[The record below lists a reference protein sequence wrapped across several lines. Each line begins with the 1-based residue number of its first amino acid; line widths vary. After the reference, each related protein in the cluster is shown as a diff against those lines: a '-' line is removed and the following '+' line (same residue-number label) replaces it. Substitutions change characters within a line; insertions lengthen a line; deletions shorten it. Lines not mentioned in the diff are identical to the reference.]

1 MADSGNPRHA
11 SSVAFTYPS
20 YRLFQTARFFIV
32 LATEMQS
39 VAIGWQV
46 YEITRSK
53 LDLGLV
59 GLWQF
64 LPGILLFLVSG
75 HTADRYDRRKILTI
89 GYAGFAVCSAL
100 LLTISLRHMHSVLL
114 IYGVVLLVGIVRCF
128 NAPASRAILPLL
140 VPEEQFQG
148 AFAWASIIFEAATIL
163 GPAVGGLIYGI
174 FRTPSP
180 VYAMAMIAAASASIS
195 MLGVIPQFRPRA
207 REPFSGRAV
216 LAGLRYIWRE
226 KMVLGSISLDMFA
239 VLLGGAVYLLPAF
252 ADDILHAGPLGLG
265 LLRCAPAIGAAAMA
279 LVLANRPLGRNA
291 GAKMF
296 WCVAGVGVATILFGL
311 SHSMVLSMIALIMV
325 GATDMVSVVIRGIL
339 IQLVTPNE
347 MRGRVNA
354 VDMIFIGSSNELGG
368 FESGW
373 TANWLGTAPAIIL
386 GGFGAIAVTAA
397 CATLFPALRKLDEL
411 PQAESV
417 GEVPAPVINS

>member
-1 MADSGNPRHA
+1 MSASGNPRHA

-46 YEITRSK
+46 YEITRNK

-100 LLTISLRHMHSVLL
+100 LLTISLRHIHSILL
-114 IYGVVLLVGIVRCF
+114 IYGVVVLVGIVRCF

-174 FRTPSP
+174 FRTPSV
-180 VYAMAMIAAASASIS
+180 VYATAMIAAASASIS
-195 MLGVIPQFRPRA
+195 MLGVKPKFRPRA
-207 REPFSGRAV
+207 REPFSGKAV

-239 VLLGGAVYLLPAF
+239 VLLGGAVYLAPVF
-252 ADDILHAGPLGLG
+252 ASDILHTGPLGLG

-279 LVLANRPLGRNA
+279 LLLANRPLGHNA
-291 GAKMF
+291 GAKML
-296 WCVAGVGVATILFGL
+296 WCVVGFGVATILFGL
-311 SHSMVLSMIALIMV
+311 SHSMVLSMVALILV
-325 GATDMVSVVIRGIL
+325 GATDMVSVVVRGVL
-339 IQLVTPNE
+339 IQLATPNE

-354 VDMIFIGSSNELGG
+354 VDMIFIGTSNELGG
-368 FESGW
+368 FESGL
-373 TANWLGTAPAIIL
+373 TAAWLGVVPAIIV
-386 GGFGAIAVTAA
+386 GGVGAIIVTALWA
-397 CATLFPALRKLDEL
+397 WMFPALRNADQLPSVESERRIAVTLD
-411 PQAESV
+411 
-417 GEVPAPVINS
+417 

>member
-1 MADSGNPRHA
+1 MAASGTSTHA

-46 YEITRSK
+46 YEITKSK

-75 HTADRYDRRKILTI
+75 HTADRYDRRKILTV
-89 GYAGFAVCSAL
+89 GYAGFAVCSTL
-100 LLTISLRHMHSVLL
+100 LLATSLGHIHSILL
-114 IYGVVLLVGIVRCF
+114 IYGVVVLIGVVRCF

-148 AFAWASIIFEAATIL
+148 AFTWAAIIFEAATIM
-163 GPAVGGLIYGI
+163 GPAAGGLIYAA
-174 FRTPSP
+174 FRGPAA
-180 VYAMAMIAAASASIS
+180 VYAMAALAAAAAAVS
-195 MLGVIPQFRPRA
+195 MLGVKPTFRARP
-207 REPFSGRAV
+207 REPFSRKTV
-216 LAGLRYIWRE
+216 LAGLHYIWRE

-252 ADDILHAGPLGLG
+252 AQDILRTGPWGLG
-265 LLRCAPAIGAAAMA
+265 LLRCAPAIGAAAVA
-279 LVLANRPLGRNA
+279 LLLSKWPLGRYA

-296 WCVAGVGVATILFGL
+296 WCVAAYGVATILFGV
-311 SHSMVLSMIALIMV
+311 SHSMVFAMIALILV

-339 IQLVTPNE
+339 IQLVPPNE

-354 VDMIFIGSSNELGG
+354 VDMIFIGTSNELGG
-368 FESGW
+368 FESGA
-373 TANWLGTAPAIIL
+373 TAHRFGTVPAVVI
-386 GGFGAIAVTAA
+386 GGVGAILVTLAWAA
-397 CATLFPALRKLDEL
+397 LFPELRKLDEL
-411 PQAESV
+411 PAAETARKIPQ
-417 GEVPAPVINS
+417 PAA